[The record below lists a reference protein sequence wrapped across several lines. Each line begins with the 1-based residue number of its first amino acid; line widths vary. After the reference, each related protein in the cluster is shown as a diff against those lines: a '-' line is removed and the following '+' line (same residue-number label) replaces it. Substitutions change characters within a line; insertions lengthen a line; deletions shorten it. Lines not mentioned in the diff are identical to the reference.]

1 MSSIY
6 DVYRDPKES
15 IIERFPQDTP
25 KYVALKD
32 LFLSQDKDVTSTMNC
47 EKPYESFYDF
57 GFTADYSFIEGN
69 NRENVTKDFDSIKE
83 RNYIGHELDTIYTKN
98 KLDIDDLRLDIK
110 LPLYNRDGMHNVKN
124 GEYLKSETSWN
135 MR

>member
-1 MSSIY
+1 M
-6 DVYRDPKES
+6 
-15 IIERFPQDTP
+15 
-25 KYVALKD
+25 
-32 LFLSQDKDVTSTMNC
+32 
-47 EKPYESFYDF
+47 
-57 GFTADYSFIEGN
+57 
-69 NRENVTKDFDSIKE
+69 TKDFDSIKE

-110 LPLYNRDGMHNVKN
+110 LPLYNRDGVHNVKN